1 MLQKNEAPHYG
12 SVSELALFRII
23 DLLVEEGIGTLVIG
37 NNPLWKQEANR
48 GGKTISAEPFPVLM
62 KWKREGNRVEPFED
76 SFWTHSSDKGL
87 THVCPNREAVSQ

>member
-37 NNPLWKQEANR
+37 NNPLWK
-48 GGKTISAEPFPVLM
+48 
-62 KWKREGNRVEPFED
+62 
-76 SFWTHSSDKGL
+76 
-87 THVCPNREAVSQ
+87 